1 MAFVTETYDFA
12 LPRGI
17 NIPNPFVFK
26 GILRIAGLLGAG
38 LLAGSCLMT
47 ALGTVEA
54 VLPAFVPLAPVM
66 RRLPAAAPHQ
76 LAVVDHKIG
85 MGHVIRQ
92 RFIEAYTADAPYSNL
107 DWRRNKAIADAPI
120 IADVGPE
127 SVIEDQPVAMAEIV
141 EPRAER
147 VAQLAPTQDVIS
159 PAVLASASL
168 AAQTAAQDYSA
179 SPVAALP
186 SGDAVPVPM
195 TAPDSQ
201 MARAPIENDTDSFLP
216 DDVPFPGQKPVIDK
230 PVIAKPEKQEKTQ
243 LAYAPPSGQTENIQ
257 RGLFGRLF
265 GQAARNKTAI
275 YDISAA
281 TVYLPSGEKLEA
293 HSGMGHMRDNP
304 RYVDQKMR
312 GATPPSTYKL
322 RMRESLFHGVE
333 AVRLLPADGRNPY
346 NRDGLLAHTYMLRR
360 AGDSNGCVVFK
371 DYKRFLN
378 AFKRGEF
385 DKMIVV
391 TSMSSSSK
399 PARIASIF

>member
-1 MAFVTETYDFA
+1 MAFVTETYDFV

-26 GILRIAGLLGAG
+26 GILRVVAVLGAS

-54 VLPAFVPLAPVM
+54 VLPAFVPMAPVI
-66 RRLPAAAPHQ
+66 RRLPTATPHQ
-76 LAVVDHKIG
+76 LAVVDQKIG

-92 RFIEAYTADAPYSNL
+92 RFIDAYTADAPYSNL

-127 SVIEDQPVAMAEIV
+127 AVIEDVPVAVTPVI
-141 EPRAER
+141 EPREER
-147 VAQLAPTQDVIS
+147 VVTTTLKQDVVS
-159 PAVLASASL
+159 PTIIASATS
-168 AAQTAAQDYSA
+168 AAQMAAQDYSA
-179 SPVAALP
+179 RLQAALP
-186 SGDAVPVPM
+186 SGDAIPVPM
-195 TAPDSQ
+195 SAPDAKTAQAS
-201 MARAPIENDTDSFLP
+201 IEDDTDSFLP
-216 DDVPFPGQKPVIDK
+216 DDVPFPGRKPVINK
-230 PVIAKPEKQEKTQ
+230 PGVAKPEKQEKAQ
-243 LAYAPPSGQTENIQ
+243 LAYAPPTGKTENIQ

-265 GQAARNKTAI
+265 GQAAHGRTAI

-304 RYVDQKMR
+304 RYVNQKMR

-322 RMRESLFHGVE
+322 QMRESLFHGVE
-333 AVRLLPADGRNPY
+333 AVRLLPVDGRNPY

-371 DYKRFLN
+371 DYKRFLS